1 MDLERFDRQLLLFGQ
16 AGQEKIA
23 DTRVTIAGLG
33 GTGSHT
39 AQQLAFLGV
48 RKFGL
53 IDADHAT
60 KSSRNRLIGM
70 RPSDVAAKTPKV
82 IIGERMIREIE
93 PDADITIVNDT
104 FLSEAGAAELA
115 RASVIFGCVDRDGAR
130 LLLNEFACAYNR
142 PYLDIATDTDKDGDR
157 VTFGG
162 RLMVR
167 TGGDACVYCMDLL
180 EKEAVRRDLTSPERR
195 GEEDAMYGVQRDTLG
210 DRGPSVVSLNGT
222 LASIA
227 VTEFMVLV
235 TGVPRSPRRVLRY
248 DGLRG
253 IVNEPKDP
261 PRPNCPYCTQ
271 AGLRDAVDWHR
282 HIRAGLGRWV
292 R

>member
-23 DTRVTIAGLG
+23 DTHVTIAGLG

-48 RKFGL
+48 RKFSL

-70 RPSDVAAKTPKV
+70 RPPDVAAKTPKV
-82 IIGERMIREIE
+82 IIAERMIREIE
-93 PDADITIVNDT
+93 PDADISVVNDT
-104 FLSEAGAAELA
+104 FLSKAGSVELA
-115 RASVIFGCVDRDGAR
+115 KASVIFGCMDRDGGR
-130 LLLNEFACAYNR
+130 LLLNEFSCAYNR
-142 PYLDIATDTDKDGDR
+142 PYFDIATDTDRDGDK
-157 VTFGG
+157 VIFGG

-167 TGGDACVYCMDLL
+167 IGGDACLYCMDLL
-180 EKEAVRRDLTSPERR
+180 DARAVRRDLSSPERR
-195 GEEDAMYGVQRDTLG
+195 DEADAMYGVRRDALSE
-210 DRGPSVVSLNGT
+210 RGPSVVALNGI

-227 VTEFMVLV
+227 VTEFMLFV
-235 TGVPRSPRRVLRY
+235 TGVPRAPKRLLRY
-248 DGLRG
+248 DGSRG
-253 IVNEPKDP
+253 IVNEPKDS
-261 PRPNCPYCTQ
+261 PRPDCPYCTQ
-271 AGLRDAVDWHR
+271 VGKGDAVDWLR
-282 HIRAGLGRWV
+282 HIRAELGRWV

>member
-1 MDLERFDRQLLLFGQ
+1 MDQERFDRQLLLFGQ

-23 DTRVTIAGLG
+23 DTYVTIAGLG
-33 GTGSHT
+33 GTGSHI
-39 AQQLAFLGV
+39 AQQLTFLGV

-53 IDADHAT
+53 IDTDHAT

-82 IIGERMIREIE
+82 VIADRMIREIE

-104 FLSEAGAAELA
+104 FLSQAGAAELA
-115 RASVIFGCVDRDGAR
+115 RAKVIFGCMDRDGAR

-142 PYLDIATDTDKDGDR
+142 PYFDIATDTDKDGDR
-157 VTFGG
+157 LTFGG

-167 TGGDACVYCMDLL
+167 TGGDACLYCMDLL
-180 EKEAVRRDLTSPERR
+180 NARAVRRDLSSPERR
-195 GEEDAMYGVQRDTLG
+195 DEEDAMYGIRRDALG
-210 DRGPSVVSLNGT
+210 ERGPSVVALNGI

-227 VTEFMVLV
+227 VTEFMVFV
-235 TGVPRSPRRVLRY
+235 TGVPRAPKRLLRY
-248 DGLRG
+248 DGSRG
-253 IVNEPKDP
+253 IVNEPRDP
-261 PRPNCPYCTQ
+261 PRPDCPYCARVGTS
-271 AGLRDAVDWHR
+271 DAVDWLR